1 MILRDLLMPF
11 MTKYIEHTIQ
21 VGMHVETTHICSLH
35 TMMVSLLL
43 FIYQS
48 RQPLMVRDR
57 ILLVRGCNYGQPYTY
72 VQYLSNVGIVHI
84 RTLYLIFIQ
93 VNNEFGPSKKGL
105 VHYGS
110 NCFVDSSKSE
120 LIGGSQRGP
129 HPLKTHQSLGS
140 FVLVAK
146 SDERLYAQCGPFLC
160 VSDYQRPT

>member
-57 ILLVRGCNYGQPYTY
+57 ILLVRGCNYG
-72 VQYLSNVGIVHI
+72 
-84 RTLYLIFIQ
+84 
-93 VNNEFGPSKKGL
+93 
-105 VHYGS
+105 
-110 NCFVDSSKSE
+110 
-120 LIGGSQRGP
+120 
-129 HPLKTHQSLGS
+129 
-140 FVLVAK
+140 
-146 SDERLYAQCGPFLC
+146 
-160 VSDYQRPT
+160 